1 MHYSFNTI
9 GIVHSCFKDKFGV
22 PRQPGLIVGARGE
35 IELFPP
41 YDRAEAVAGL
51 EAFSHLW
58 ISFVFHHCL
67 ESDKRLSVRPPRL
80 GGNKK
85 LGVFATRATHRP
97 NPIGLSVVALDE
109 IVQYRGRI
117 HLRVSGLDLVEGTP
131 VLDIK
136 PYLPYADCIVDAKA
150 GYAQEPPRSVLKVDF
165 SAEAQKSC
173 AQHEQRWPG
182 LADLIESVISLD
194 PRPAYN
200 RRIEP
205 ERVFGICLYDLDV
218 RWRVKEEGVAEVV
231 ELCKVA

>member
-22 PRQPGLIVGARGE
+22 PRQPGLIAGARGE
-35 IELFPP
+35 IELLSP

-109 IVQYRGRI
+109 IVQYRGGI

-150 GYAQEPPRSVLKVDF
+150 GYAQEPPLSVLKVDF

-173 AQHEQRWPG
+173 AQYEQCWPG

-194 PRPAYN
+194 PRPAYS
-200 RRIEP
+200 RRIES

-231 ELCKVA
+231 ELCKVV